1 MGPHPIL
8 STYLSPAE
16 VSLLRTPFH
25 STGSELSQLPDP
37 PLRSRTGV
45 ETREIEPTAEAIYKC
60 FSSPHRRFGLHTG
73 LPSQQHL
80 SCGSSLNMAFIQN
93 RLSGWKSRHLHLR
106 LVGET
111 SVWINDDIRPL
122 PPSRR
127 LWDTWAYLSFWAINQ
142 IALSNWQ
149 LGAALIA
156 VGLSVWQAVIAT
168 IIGKII
174 IAIVAVCNGAIGARW
189 HIGFPVL
196 SRSIWGVYGSYV
208 IIVQRIVLSLTW
220 FAVQSWT
227 GGLCVTA
234 VLSAMFSSYQNMD
247 NSLPASA
254 NTTTKSLVGW
264 VVYNII
270 TIPMLYIPPEK
281 TRRLLFIMNTISLTT
296 LICIMIY
303 VLSAAKGAGP
313 LLSAPA
319 AAQSGSELGW
329 AITQG
334 ITTVIGGIAVGLT
347 NQADYS
353 RFARRP
359 GDQVFGQWFSIT
371 TLGTIL
377 PLFGCLTGSATV
389 KLYGQAYWNP
399 PDLLLRWL
407 DDTYSAK
414 TRAAVFFAGIGLVVC
429 QLAINTID
437 NAFSAGMDLAG
448 LVPKYFNI
456 RRGAYFA
463 LVLSIAMCPWELLA
477 SAGTFISVMGAYSVF
492 LGPMCGIQICDY
504 FLIRS
509 QRVKL
514 SELYHPG
521 PTGIYYYFKGCNP
534 RAFIAWVVG
543 WAPQLP
549 GFVATVNTSVKVPKE
564 CIKMYYLA
572 FPLGLAI
579 SFTVYFA
586 LSKLFSPE
594 GVGEYDDVDYFKTFS
609 EEEAAKLGVVLLENT
624 DGEKVPMPTGLETPE
639 EKTAD
644 AKITSV

>member
-1 MGPHPIL
+1 MSFGRKIRGL
-8 STYLSPAE
+8 
-16 VSLLRTPFH
+16 TP
-25 STGSELSQLPDP
+25 
-37 PLRSRTGV
+37 RS
-45 ETREIEPTAEAIYKC
+45 
-60 FSSPHRRFGLHTG
+60 F
-73 LPSQQHL
+73 Q
-80 SCGSSLNMAFIQN
+80 
-93 RLSGWKSRHLHLR
+93 LR
-106 LVGET
+106 LQGES

-127 LWDTWAYLSFWAINQ
+127 LWDMWAYISFWAINQ

-149 LGAALIA
+149 IGASLIA
-156 VGLSVWQAVIAT
+156 VGLSVWQTMIAV

-174 IAIVAVCNGAIGARW
+174 ISGVAICNGAIGARW

-196 SRSIWGVYGSYV
+196 SRGIWGVYGAYI

-234 VLSAMFSSYQNMD
+234 VLSSIFSSFHHMHNT
-247 NSLPASA
+247 LPESA
-254 NTTTKSLVGW
+254 NTTTKNLVGW

-270 TIPMLYIPPEK
+270 TIPILYIPPEK
-281 TRRLLFIMNTISLTT
+281 TRRLLYVMNTISVIT
-296 LICIMIY
+296 LISIMIY
-303 VLSAAKGAGP
+303 VLSTAGGAGP

-319 AAQSGSELGW
+319 TAKSGSQLGW
-329 AITQG
+329 AIVQG

-359 GDQVFGQWFSIT
+359 GDQIFGQWFSIL

-377 PLFGCLTGSATV
+377 PLFGCLTSSASV
-389 KLYGQAYWNP
+389 KLYGEAYWNP

-407 DDTYSAK
+407 DDDYNSKA
-414 TRAAVFFAGIGLVVC
+414 RAGAFFAGVGLVVC

-437 NAFSAGMDLAG
+437 NAFSAGMDMAG
-448 LVPKYFNI
+448 FVPKYFNI

-504 FLIRS
+504 FLIRRR
-509 QRVKL
+509 RVKL
-514 SELYHPG
+514 SDLYTPSSS
-521 PTGIYYYFKGCNP
+521 GIYYYFRGVNL
-534 RAFIAWVVG
+534 RAFAAWVCG

-549 GFVATVNTSVKVPKE
+549 GFIANVNSSVSVPKASME
-564 CIKMYYLA
+564 MFYLA

-579 SFTVYFA
+579 SFTIYYVLNRVF
-586 LSKLFSPE
+586 PPQ
-594 GVGEYDDVDYFKTFS
+594 GVGEYDDVDYYGTFS
-609 EEEAAKLGVVLLENT
+609 LDEGAQLGISPLEEIN
-624 DGEKVPMPTGLETPE
+624 GEETMT
-639 EKTAD
+639 EKGAMNERVTRE
-644 AKITSV
+644 K

>member
-1 MGPHPIL
+1 MKFPKFP
-8 STYLSPAE
+8 P
-16 VSLLRTPFH
+16 RPF
-25 STGSELSQLPDP
+25 
-37 PLRSRTGV
+37 
-45 ETREIEPTAEAIYKC
+45 
-60 FSSPHRRFGLHTG
+60 
-73 LPSQQHL
+73 
-80 SCGSSLNMAFIQN
+80 
-93 RLSGWKSRHLHLR
+93 HLR
-106 LVGET
+106 LQGE
-111 SVWINDDIRPL
+111 SSIWINDDIRPL
-122 PPSRR
+122 PPTRR

-149 LGAALIA
+149 IGASLIA
-156 VGLSVWQAVIAT
+156 VGLSVWQTMIAV

-174 IAIVAVCNGAIGARW
+174 ISGVAICNGMVGATW

-196 SRSIWGVYGSYV
+196 SRGIWGVWGSYI

-220 FAVQSWT
+220 FCVQSWT

-234 VLSAMFSSYQNMD
+234 VLSSIFSGFQHMQNT
-247 NSLPASA
+247 LPASA

-264 VVYNII
+264 IVYNII

-281 TRRLLFIMNTISLTT
+281 TRKLLFVMNTISVVT
-296 LICIMIY
+296 LISMMIY
-303 VLSAAKGAGP
+303 VLSTAKGGGP

-319 AAQSGSELGW
+319 TAQSGSELGW
-329 AITQG
+329 AIIQG

-359 GDQVFGQWFSIT
+359 GDQIFGQWFSIL

-377 PLFGCLTGSATV
+377 PLFGCLTSSASV
-389 KLYGQAYWNP
+389 QLYGTAYWNP

-407 DDTYSAK
+407 DDDYTAK
-414 TRAAVFFAGIGLVVC
+414 CRAAAFFAGCGLVVC

-448 LVPKYFNI
+448 LFPKYFNI
-456 RRGAYFA
+456 RRGAYLA

-504 FLIRS
+504 FLIR
-509 QRVKL
+509 QRRMKL
-514 SELYHPG
+514 SDLYTPSH
-521 PTGIYYYFKGCNP
+521 TGIYYYFRGVNS
-534 RAFIAWVVG
+534 RAFVAWVCG

-549 GFVATVNTSVKVPKE
+549 GFIADVSPSVTVPKA
-564 CIKMYYLA
+564 CTDMFYLA

-579 SFTVYFA
+579 SFTIYYGLNKVFPPQG
-586 LSKLFSPE
+586 L
-594 GVGEYDDVDYFKTFS
+594 GEYDDIDYFGTFNS
-609 EEEAAKLGVVLLENT
+609 EEAADLGVSLPEDTL
-624 DGEKVPMPTGLETPE
+624 GEDKNRGFDS
-639 EKTAD
+639 KTMD
-644 AKITSV
+644 QEVAKR